1 MGRLIR
7 RWDKV
12 HDRSIAGFCRRWGI
26 SRPTF
31 YEWDKRGLA
40 PKTVQPIPGGHRKI
54 TEEEEA
60 AWAQRHMREPAT
72 AE

>member
-1 MGRLIR
+1 MARPTP
-7 RWDKV
+7 KV

-26 SRPTF
+26 VRSTF
-31 YEWDKRGLA
+31 YEWQKRGIA
-40 PKTVQPIPGGHRKI
+40 PRTVQPIPGGMHRI

-60 AWAQRHMREPAT
+60 VWAERHMARAKEPAS